1 VPVTSVYVEMTIVL
15 EGGCSI
21 DADLDANADI
31 RREAIEF
38 LMNEGSLFSTIDDL
52 VSLTLTNDLKL
63 MV

>member
-1 VPVTSVYVEMTIVL
+1 VL

-21 DADLDANADI
+21 DTDLDANADI

-52 VSLTLTNDLKL
+52 VSLTLTNELKANGL
-63 MV
+63 ARQGSLD